1 MRTLVVK
8 ISQIKLI
15 NNKDYF
21 IKIKDV
27 NSTTI
32 PSKKDDYLRYISSV
46 NRVPKIDERVI
57 LFLHEDINYSFC
69 LSIGTLDEIVEL
81 KNKELNIENEK
92 TTINSEQVKIN
103 GNIILNNSAVKLL
116 NKNATMQVI
125 IPSGSSAGTYQ
136 VQIINEGSD
145 VKG

>member
-1 MRTLVVK
+1 MRTLLVK
-8 ISQIKLI
+8 IFQVKLL

-21 IKIKDV
+21 IKIKDS
-27 NSTTI
+27 NLTTI
-32 PSKKDDYLRYISSV
+32 PSKKDDFLRYISSV
-46 NRVPKIDERVI
+46 NRVPKIDEKVI
-57 LFLHEDINYSFC
+57 LFLHEDINFSFC

-81 KNKELNIENEK
+81 KNKELSIENEK

-103 GNIILNNSAVKLL
+103 GNITLNNSPVKLL
-116 NKNATMQVI
+116 NKNANMQIV

-136 VQIINEGSD
+136 VQIVNEGSE